1 MKFTMLSVVHDRH
14 GLVAPLRRGRR
25 RGLVARTDTSSQY
38 VIHHGF
44 GLATLFALCL
54 ILDACGTPVSVE
66 RMDAGTVQNELT
78 SNALTTGRLSESTQI
93 VLRRLDLL
101 GLYNE
106 DRPAAIRS
114 LSIIQAA
121 EIDNRDLVYA
131 LAEMAFLQAEST
143 DDRSYFLATVVYSYA
158 FLFPASPANR
168 PNPFDPRLRTAADLY
183 NRALARGLTAADG
196 QHVDLR
202 EGDYPLPFGTL
213 LITFDRNAL
222 RWAGF
227 ELTGF
232 TPAAELHIEGLQN
245 RYRKSGIGSPLAA
258 DLSPIGDPR
267 GFQVAR
273 LLKLPV
279 TAVLR
284 LSITPEA
291 VSSGRVTGKL
301 MLYPGNENRMVT
313 IGGQEVPLEHEP
325 SAAFAYALSNSAI
338 WNTELA
344 GFFRGDLFD
353 TIPTQLVALE
363 PYRARHNSRRIDP
376 WHGVKRG
383 ALGRPN
389 Q

>member
-54 ILDACGTPVSVE
+54 ILDACGTPVSGVE

-78 SNALTTGRLSESTQI
+78 SNALTTGRLSELTEI

-121 EIDNRDLVYA
+121 EIDNRNLVYA
-131 LAEMAFLQAEST
+131 LAEMAFLQAEYT
-143 DDRSYFLATVVYSYA
+143 DDRSYFLAAVVYSYA

-183 NRALARGLTAADG
+183 NRALTRGLTSADG
-196 QHVDLR
+196 QHVELR

-213 LITFDRNAL
+213 LITFD
-222 RWAGF
+222 
-227 ELTGF
+227 
-232 TPAAELHIEGLQN
+232 PMHC
-245 RYRKSGIGSPLAA
+245 
-258 DLSPIGDPR
+258 
-267 GFQVAR
+267 V
-273 LLKLPV
+273 
-279 TAVLR
+279 
-284 LSITPEA
+284 
-291 VSSGRVTGKL
+291 GRIA
-301 MLYPGNENRMVT
+301 N
-313 IGGQEVPLEHEP
+313 
-325 SAAFAYALSNSAI
+325 
-338 WNTELA
+338 
-344 GFFRGDLFD
+344 
-353 TIPTQLVALE
+353 
-363 PYRARHNSRRIDP
+363 
-376 WHGVKRG
+376 
-383 ALGRPN
+383 
-389 Q
+389 